1 MSQYFSSLLR
11 YAAGTTNDRM
21 LLSRIKH
28 RIYFPLIK
36 RGRLLF
42 SSTNDEA
49 QRVAKSAVSS
59 TSSTSISNKEYDIII
74 NGGGVVG
81 AALAAKLLQNSDGQ
95 LRVALFEQGKVPSLP
110 TGDTLPDIR
119 TYALS
124 PKSMKFLDDIG
135 AWKYIEPRSQPYSN
149 MQIWESLG
157 PGVLK
162 FRAEDLSV
170 EQLGRICEDRTI
182 AAAIYQSIQDAGCTL
197 DVITDRKLTSFTLP
211 NEEKSGGFFDDVAVV
226 NTSDGQSHR
235 CRLLVGADGANSMIR
250 QSAGMKSFGWSYGQQ
265 AVVGT
270 VKLDVHPTDPS
281 PVSTIIR
288 QTAWQKYLKTGPLA
302 VLPLWNGYAS
312 IVWSLPTLEAQ
323 RMKALNDT
331 EWIKALNEAL
341 QAPSEGAAS
350 IGQNST
356 EGDGTTAFPSS
367 LPPVM
372 SLLWTAARSGRRL
385 TLDLQKEIRAVVD
398 TAVSAAQIND
408 PMYFPPHITQSMSP
422 RMTFPLQLQQAASYV
437 NHRVALVGDAAHS
450 IHPQAGQGLNL
461 GLADAAC
468 LAHIIEEDMNVGN
481 EIGTLSSLEKYHK
494 ERFAANLA
502 MLTAVD
508 TIHRVFSTPET
519 SGSGKVVSFLHNRYL
534 ADAQQVIKSLGML
547 GLNTVGKSVKNEM
560 AKVAMGLK

>member
-1 MSQYFSSLLR
+1 MLSATKLRGSFHRALRQRNFSDV
-11 YAAGTTNDRM
+11 AAAVAQ
-21 LLSRIKH
+21 
-28 RIYFPLIK
+28 
-36 RGRLLF
+36 
-42 SSTNDEA
+42 ST
-49 QRVAKSAVSS
+49 QSVQ
-59 TSSTSISNKEYDIII
+59 NKEYDIII

-95 LRVALFEQGKVPSLP
+95 LRVAMFEQGKLPSLP
-110 TGDTLPDIR
+110 AAEALPDIR

-124 PKSMKFLDDIG
+124 PRSMKFLDEIG
-135 AWKYIEPRSQPYSN
+135 AWKYIEPRSQLYAN

-170 EQLGRICEDRTI
+170 QELGRICEDRTI
-182 AAAIYQSIQDAGCTL
+182 AAAIYKAIEDAGYKL
-197 DVITDRKLTSFTLP
+197 DVVNDRKVTSFTLP
-211 NEEKSGGFFDDVAVV
+211 SDNTAHHFDDVAVV
-226 NTSDGQSHR
+226 RTSDGQTHR
-235 CRLLVGADGANSMIR
+235 CRLLVGADGAASMVR
-250 QSAGMKSFGWSYGQQ
+250 QSSGMKSFGWSYGQQ

-270 VKLDVHPTDPS
+270 VKLDVDPSNSS
-281 PVSTIIR
+281 PVSTTIR

-312 IVWSLPTLEAQ
+312 IVWSLPSLEAQ
-323 RMKALNDT
+323 RVKSLSDD
-331 EWIKALNEAL
+331 EWIAALNEAL

-350 IGQNST
+350 VGKNSS
-356 EGDGTTAFPSS
+356 EDESSTAFPSS

-372 SLLWTAARSGRRL
+372 SLLWTAARSGRKL
-385 TLDLQKEIRAVVD
+385 TLDLQKEVRAVVD

-408 PMYFPPHITQSMSP
+408 PMYFPPHITQAVSP
-422 RMTFPLQLQQAASYV
+422 RMGFPLQLQQAASYV
-437 NHRVALVGDAAHS
+437 AHRVALVGDAAHS

-461 GLADAAC
+461 GLQDAAA
-468 LAHIIEEDMNVGN
+468 LARVIEDEMSVGG
-481 EIGTLSSLEKYHK
+481 EIGTLSSLQKYHK

-519 SGSGKVVSFLHNRYL
+519 SGSGKIVNFLHNRYL
-534 ADAQQVIKSLGML
+534 SDAQQVVKSLGML
-547 GLNTVGKSVKNEM
+547 GLNTVGQKVKNEM